1 MCIRDRYFG
10 KPMIYDE
17 QHSHFMYPNEARI
30 RNMTYGIS
38 IHVDVEVEFD
48 IINEE
53 GVKETPTLTLDKIL
67 LGRFPIMLQSKLC
80 ILNGLNR
87 HIREQMGECK
97 NDMGGYFII
106 GGKEKVIVSQQKFGD
121 NMMYIKDNYNDQ
133 YSHSAEIRSVSENP
147 AKPVRTTSV
156 KMVRPNH
163 LLTNNQLVVSIANIR
178 QPIPLFIVMRALGI
192 ISDKKII
199 EYCLLDIDNMES
211 YMEYFIPSVH
221 DSGQILTKQS
231 ALEYM
236 ASFTKSKTVHQV
248 LEILSDYFLAH
259 VGENN
264 YTIKAY
270 FLGYMVN
277 KLLRVVSKVEQPTD
291 LSLIHI

>member
-1 MCIRDRYFG
+1 
-10 KPMIYDE
+10 
-17 QHSHFMYPNEARI
+17 
-30 RNMTYGIS
+30 
-38 IHVDVEVEFD
+38 
-48 IINEE
+48 
-53 GVKETPTLTLDKIL
+53 
-67 LGRFPIMLQSKLC
+67 
-80 ILNGLNR
+80 
-87 HIREQMGECK
+87 
-97 NDMGGYFII
+97 
-106 GGKEKVIVSQQKFGD
+106 
-121 NMMYIKDNYNDQ
+121 
-133 YSHSAEIRSVSENP
+133 
-147 AKPVRTTSV
+147 
-156 KMVRPNH
+156 
-163 LLTNNQLVVSIANIR
+163 
-178 QPIPLFIVMRALGI
+178 MRALGI

-291 LSLIHI
+291 RDHFMYKRIELSGDLISQLFNEYYTLQIKHIFKKIDEEWKVAWMQRSSGQSLSLIHI